1 MKMKRGIPLWRL
13 IGLAAITGSRT
24 TFGPALAVR
33 ASVKR
38 PLFPTIA
45 TLLAATELIADK
57 LPGMSNRTAASNLVP
72 RIASATAL
80 ALAFRRRRG
89 RGRATAGVAAA
100 LAVGAAVAA
109 AFLGLPLRRA
119 LTRGLGGGRVGNVV
133 AGALEDAA
141 LLTIGTRFAHA

>member
-1 MKMKRGIPLWRL
+1 MKSGIPLWRL

-38 PLFPTIA
+38 PLFSTIA

-72 RIASATAL
+72 RIASAAAL

-89 RGRATAGVAAA
+89 RGGATAGVAAA
-100 LAVGAAVAA
+100 LAVGAAVGA

-119 LTRGLGGGRVGNVV
+119 LTRRLGGGRVGNVV

-141 LLTIGTRFAHA
+141 LLTLGTRFAHA